1 MKSPIDFGKAIGS
14 FRYAWEGLAGL
25 VRSENNARI
34 HFLATILVIC
44 LGLFFWLTTVEWCLV
59 AIVIALVWA
68 GEAFNTAIEKLADVV
83 SPEKH
88 PVIKIVK
95 DVAAAGVLILS
106 LLAVVVGGFIFLP
119 KITALFAV

>member
-1 MKSPIDFGKAIGS
+1 MKSPIDFRKAIGS
-14 FRYAWEGLAGL
+14 FRYAWEGLVGL

-34 HFLATILVIC
+34 HFLATILV
-44 LGLFFWLTTVEWCLV
+44 LVVGFFFRITLIEWSLV

-106 LLAVVVGGFIFLP
+106 LVAVVVGLLIFLP
-119 KITALFAV
+119 KIAALFAV